1 MKNDIL
7 ILPILLS
14 VANVFPA
21 YIYIYINL
29 YRLITFFSTRKINFP
44 YFLERKCFT
53 KDIRFNVI

>member
-21 YIYIYINL
+21 YIYIYI
-29 YRLITFFSTRKINFP
+29 LIYT
-44 YFLERKCFT
+44 
-53 KDIRFNVI
+53 D